1 MTVQL
6 KDFRIATAESMWD
19 IPEIDVS
26 FKALITSA
34 PGEHIAA
41 VNQSMLKNVVVQV
54 LKSAVLVEPAD
65 AKPAAA
71 KKEEVKDG
79 KQESK

>member
-1 MTVQL
+1 
-6 KDFRIATAESMWD
+6 
-19 IPEIDVS
+19 
-26 FKALITSA
+26 
-34 PGEHIAA
+34 
-41 VNQSMLKNVVVQV
+41 MLKNVVVQV

-79 KQESK
+79 KDERKE